1 VTIKLGVV
9 ALASPESGG
18 TYQYTLSTLQALRQL
33 GGFDI
38 TLYADP
44 KNTDFAC
51 CGFPIVPFAEGR
63 GRQALALAAHWVGLK
78 LHDPFAREDV
88 LLSPTYSL
96 ALLHTAKPFA
106 YTLHDLQEKYY
117 PENFSW
123 SQRIWRHQVHARLL
137 PRASRV
143 ICESRFV
150 KKDIANFFAIDE
162 ARLNVMPAPPQPL
175 FLSLLDEARLATA
188 RNKLGLPEKF
198 LFFPAQF
205 WPHKN
210 HLRLVEAFRGVL
222 DEFPDQNLVLTGRPR
237 DNYHAVMDC
246 AKRFGLGDS
255 IHHLGYLAQED
266 LLALYQLATALVMP
280 SLFESVSIPIY
291 EAFQVGTPVIASRLF
306 AIPEQVGDAAIL
318 FDPLSVTSIR
328 DAILRLLRDPQAAR
342 KLSENGRARMLALT
356 PEIYSAELNRVL
368 CEMLQQTP
376 DE

>member
-9 ALASPESGG
+9 ALARPESGG
-18 TYQYTLSTLQALRQL
+18 TYQYTLSTLQALRRL
-33 GGFDI
+33 RGFNI

-44 KNTDFAC
+44 ENKDFAS
-51 CGFPIVPFAEGR
+51 CGFPTVPFAESKW
-63 GRQALALAAHWVGLK
+63 RQALALAADRIGLK
-78 LHDPFAREDV
+78 LHDPFAAEDV
-88 LLSPTYSL
+88 LLSPIYSL
-96 ALLHTAKPFA
+96 TLLHTAKPFA

-123 SQRIWRHQVHARLL
+123 SERIWRHQVHARLL
-137 PRASRV
+137 PRASHV

-150 KKDIANFFAIDE
+150 KKDIVNFFAIDE

-175 FLSLLDEARLATA
+175 FLSPLDEARLAAA

-222 DEFPDQNLVLTGRPR
+222 DEFPDQNLVLTGKPR
-237 DNYHAVMDC
+237 DNYHAVMDS
-246 AKRFGLGDS
+246 AKRFGLEES
-255 IHHLGYLAQED
+255 VHHLGYLAQED

-356 PEIYSAELNRVL
+356 PDQYSTVLNRL
-368 CEMLQQTP
+368 LHEML
-376 DE
+376 